1 MDFGKA
7 LREAQNLKGVRSAQL
22 AEQLGV
28 SRQQVHK
35 WRTKKDARL
44 SLAVRFAKELD
55 IDVMEFLRLANEDS

>member
-7 LREAQNLKGVRSAQL
+7 LRKAQDLKFVRSAQL

-44 SLAVRFAKELD
+44 SLAVRLAKELD
-55 IDVMEFLRLANEDS
+55 IHVMDFLELANEDS

>member
-7 LREAQNLKGVRSAQL
+7 LREAQNLKGVRSAKL

-55 IDVMEFLRLANEDS
+55 IEVMEFLRLANEDS